1 MRKATLQFLQKERE
15 ELRLDIGLF
24 QAGRREIMEIAAGAR
39 KNITSVFLSHL
50 LERLGRFEELIAAY
64 EARLD

>member
-1 MRKATLQFLQKERE
+1 MRKATLQFLHKERE
-15 ELRLDIGLF
+15 ELRADIGFLE
-24 QAGRREIMEIAAGAR
+24 ARRREIVEIVSGAR
-39 KNITSVFLSHL
+39 KNITASVLSRL

>member
-15 ELRLDIGLF
+15 ELRFDIGLL

>member
-15 ELRLDIGLF
+15 ELRRDIGLF

-39 KNITSVFLSHL
+39 KNITSAFLSHL
-50 LERLGRFEELIAAY
+50 LDRLGRFEELIAAY